1 MSKNLPPEETTSQ
14 ETVTH
19 TDQLKDTVTTDT
31 EAFGTFNTS
40 GTQQQIP
47 RNKADQV
54 SSEEAEKMSQGTSE
68 QQWDERAQT
77 RESGIQP
84 QSNNPSSF
92 KKKNRAGLFVLIVLC
107 VLFLFFSV
115 KKTTLFSDN
124 NLLSPHVAIS
134 TAPHI
139 AVLHIEGVIEEL
151 NDTYDQVWLINTIRS
166 LKESS
171 QNKGILLYI
180 DSPGGGVYE
189 SDEVY
194 LELMDYKTS
203 GKPVWAYLG
212 PMAASGG
219 YYIAS
224 AADHITANR
233 NTLTGSIGV
242 IAGESVDLSELME
255 KYGIRITTFTAGAN
269 KNMLNINSPVT
280 PEHAQ
285 IMQSIAD
292 EAYEQFVGI
301 VAESRNK
308 TTEEIKELADGRIY
322 TAQQALKNGLIDS
335 IHTFDQCMYEIT
347 AYIEDDTVEFINY
360 YPQQDL
366 WDFSLIDFLDITK
379 MLTGF
384 SNQNSPLMEQIQKHT
399 LPDISYPAYYYKAR

>member
-1 MSKNLPPEETTSQ
+1 MC
-14 ETVTH
+14 
-19 TDQLKDTVTTDT
+19 
-31 EAFGTFNTS
+31 FF
-40 GTQQQIP
+40 
-47 RNKADQV
+47 
-54 SSEEAEKMSQGTSE
+54 
-68 QQWDERAQT
+68 
-77 RESGIQP
+77 
-84 QSNNPSSF
+84 
-92 KKKNRAGLFVLIVLC
+92 C
-107 VLFLFFSV
+107 LFLS

-124 NLLSPHVAIS
+124 NLLSSHVAVS
-134 TAPHI
+134 TTPHI

-233 NTLTGSIGV
+233 NTVTGSIGV

-301 VAESRNK
+301 VAESRKK

-347 AYIEDDTVEFINY
+347 AYIEDDTVEFIDC

-384 SNQNSPLMEQIQKHT
+384 SKHNSLLIEHIQQHT
-399 LPDISYPAYYYKAR
+399 LPNISYPAYYYKAK

>member
-1 MSKNLPPEETTSQ
+1 MSENLPPEETTSQ
-14 ETVTH
+14 ETVPH

-40 GTQQQIP
+40 GTQQQIS

-68 QQWDERAQT
+68 QQWDERDQT

-124 NLLSPHVAIS
+124 NLFSPHVAIS

-292 EAYEQFVGI
+292 EAYEQFV
-301 VAESRNK
+301 ARLQKKLKNWQ
-308 TTEEIKELADGRIY
+308 TEEY
-322 TAQQALKNGLIDS
+322 TQLSKLLK
-335 IHTFDQCMYEIT
+335 
-347 AYIEDDTVEFINY
+347 TV
-360 YPQQDL
+360 
-366 WDFSLIDFLDITK
+366 
-379 MLTGF
+379 
-384 SNQNSPLMEQIQKHT
+384 
-399 LPDISYPAYYYKAR
+399 

>member
-1 MSKNLPPEETTSQ
+1 MSENLPPEGTMPQ
-14 ETVTH
+14 ETDPH
-19 TDQLKDTVTTDT
+19 TDHLKDTVSTDT
-31 EAFGTFNTS
+31 EAFDTFHTFD
-40 GTQQQIP
+40 TKQQCSQ
-47 RNKADQV
+47 NKADQV
-54 SSEEAEKMSQGTSE
+54 SYEEAEEASQETSK
-68 QQWDERAQT
+68 QPWDERDQT
-77 RESGIQP
+77 QESQIPP
-84 QSNNPSSF
+84 QSKSTSSF
-92 KKKNRAGLFVLIVLC
+92 KKKNRAGLFVLIILC
-107 VLFLFFSV
+107 VLFLFVSV
-115 KKTTLFSDN
+115 KKTSFFSDN
-124 NLLSPHVAIS
+124 NLLSSHGVVS
-134 TAPHI
+134 TDPHI

-166 LKESS
+166 LKESP

-224 AADHITANR
+224 AADYITANR

-280 PEHAQ
+280 PEQAQ

-335 IHTFDQCMYEIT
+335 VDTLDHCMDEF
-347 AYIEDDTVEFINY
+347 ATVMKDYTLEFVDY

-366 WDFSLIDFLDITK
+366 WDFSFIDFFDIAK

-384 SNQNSPLMEQIQKHT
+384 SNKNSLLIEQIQKHT